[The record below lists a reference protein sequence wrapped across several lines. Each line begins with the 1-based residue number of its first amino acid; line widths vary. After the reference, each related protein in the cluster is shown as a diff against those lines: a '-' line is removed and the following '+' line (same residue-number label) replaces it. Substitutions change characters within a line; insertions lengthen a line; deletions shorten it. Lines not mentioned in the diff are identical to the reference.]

1 MIKISR
7 SFSSHDVPV
16 KIGSQYWQALTALMA
31 DSFVFL
37 KFGRIGQ
44 PHPSTPRLS
53 CFFAYF
59 KIFEKAQMRGCM
71 GKEVC

>member
-53 CFFAYF
+53 CFLPILKFL
-59 KIFEKAQMRGCM
+59 KKH
-71 GKEVC
+71 K